1 MTLAAHGE
9 FYPISS
15 HTEAPYQPAALPD
28 YDPSMSSAMAQ
39 VFVSSYVLET
49 AGYVYWKANA
59 LSGTYARISAC
70 SISKTWHAVL
80 LTASMVPPQSPIQ
93 LNTSSFAS
101 MNSTQAV
108 NFLLI
113 FSVIFCSYCACFV

>member
-59 LSGTYARISAC
+59 LSGKYARYQLALFLKRGMQSYSQQA
-70 SISKTWHAVL
+70 WYL
-80 LTASMVPPQSPIQ
+80 LSHQS
-93 LNTSSFAS
+93 S
-101 MNSTQAV
+101 
-108 NFLLI
+108 
-113 FSVIFCSYCACFV
+113 